1 MVYMHGEGKTMIAK
15 FKRIFAQLR
24 IKRILQNSISLGF
37 FIFLGITGLTAQ
49 ESQTLEFG
57 KIWEKIK
64 ENSHTQKALSL
75 ESRAAKISSNK
86 ASKHWLPRVYADAR
100 NFTTNDPALN
110 FFSTLGQRSATN
122 SDFSTK
128 SARTQPSNFIDTNN
142 NLYTSPN
149 YNTLNLFAPDTL
161 NHPGTNTYQRG
172 TLGVDFSIYEGGS
185 KKAVARAF
193 EKQAEGKQLENRFV
207 TLNEYAN
214 FAAMYG
220 TLISLYEQQ
229 EKVSSLD
236 KTVSSILSRYQLGN
250 RANPV
255 GYSGGIALKS
265 LKNRIE
271 GIKEETAARIES
283 LKTTIESSS
292 GNLSENW
299 SIKTQTTN
307 SFANEYL
314 KFSAPERSFMAKAMK
329 AYADGATEQAE
340 AEKARILPKVGVYGE
355 SYLYRGE
362 RAVANS
368 FNAGFYIQMNLYSPG
383 DLDAI
388 EQAKLNSKAMQE
400 RVEETIRNEEA
411 KVKSLFQMEKA
422 LVKNLEL
429 MQENSKL
436 MEEQLTVSQQLFSSG
451 AINAIQLSEVFS
463 RRADIILAKTNI
475 ESEYLKAR
483 AGLLTL
489 SETNLEGIKHE

>member
-1 MVYMHGEGKTMIAK
+1 MKAK
-15 FKRIFAQLR
+15 FRRLYNQLR
-24 IKRILQNSISLGF
+24 IKKILQKSFYLGF
-37 FIFLGITGLTAQ
+37 FIFSGAFHLNAQ
-49 ESQTLEFG
+49 ESQTLDFG
-57 KIWEKIK
+57 KIWEKIR

-86 ASKHWLPRVYADAR
+86 ASKHWLPRIYADAR
-100 NFTTNDPALN
+100 NYTTNDPALN
-110 FFSTLGQRSATN
+110 FFSNLGQRSATN

-128 SARTQPSNFIDTNN
+128 SVRTQPSNFIDTNN
-142 NLYTSPN
+142 NLYTTPN
-149 YNTLNLFAPDTL
+149 YNTLNVFAPDTL
-161 NHPGTNTYQRG
+161 NNPGTNTYQRG
-172 TLGVDFSIYEGGS
+172 TLGVDLSIYEGGS
-185 KKAVARAF
+185 KKAVAKAF
-193 EKQAEGKQLENRFV
+193 EKQAEAKQLENKFV
-207 TLNEYAN
+207 SLNEYAN
-214 FAAMYG
+214 SAAMYG
-220 TLISLYEQQ
+220 TLISLYDQQ
-229 EKVSSLD
+229 EKIISLE
-236 KTVSSILSRYQLGN
+236 KAVNSILSRYQLGN
-250 RANPV
+250 RGNPV

-271 GIKEETAARIES
+271 GIREETNARIES
-283 LKTTIESSS
+283 IKTSIESYS
-292 GNLSENW
+292 GSLPPNWNLKIQS
-299 SIKTQTTN
+299 TN
-307 SFANEYL
+307 SFADEYL
-314 KFSAPERSFMAKAMK
+314 KLSAPDKSYMAKAMK

-383 DLDAI
+383 DLDSI

-411 KVKSLFQMEKA
+411 KIKSLLQMEKA
-422 LVKNLEL
+422 LSKNLEL
-429 MQENSKL
+429 IQENTKL

-463 RRADIILAKTNI
+463 RRADVIQAKANM

-489 SETNLEGIKHE
+489 SETNLEGIKNE

>member
-1 MVYMHGEGKTMIAK
+1 MKAK
-15 FKRIFAQLR
+15 FKRLYTQFRVDKIPKKSFF
-24 IKRILQNSISLGF
+24 LGI
-37 FIFLGITGLTAQ
+37 FIFLGALHIDAQ
-49 ESQTLEFG
+49 ESQTLDFG

-75 ESRAAKISSNK
+75 ESRSAKISSNK
-86 ASKHWLPRVYADAR
+86 ASKHWLPRIYADAR
-100 NFTTNDPALN
+100 NYTTNDPALN
-110 FFSTLGQRSATN
+110 FFSNLGQRSATN

-128 SARTQPSNFIDTNN
+128 SVRTQPSNFIDTNN
-142 NLYTSPN
+142 NLYTTPN

-161 NHPGTNTYQRG
+161 NNPGTNTYQRG

-185 KKAVARAF
+185 KKAVAKAF
-193 EKQAEGKQLENRFV
+193 EKQAEGKQLENKFV
-207 TLNEYAN
+207 SLNEYAN
-214 FAAMYG
+214 SAAMYG
-220 TLISLYEQQ
+220 TLISLYDQQ
-229 EKVSSLD
+229 EKIASLE
-236 KTVSSILSRYQLGN
+236 KTVNSILSRYQLGN
-250 RANPV
+250 RGNPV

-271 GIKEETAARIES
+271 GIKEETAARIDS
-283 LKTTIESSS
+283 IKSSIETSS
-292 GNLSENW
+292 GSLPQNWNLKIQS
-299 SIKTQTTN
+299 TN
-307 SFANEYL
+307 SFADEYL
-314 KFSAPERSFMAKAMK
+314 KLSAPDKSYMAKAMK

-383 DLDAI
+383 DLDSI
-388 EQAKLNSKAMQE
+388 EQAKINSKAMQE

-411 KVKSLFQMEKA
+411 KIKSLIQMEKA
-422 LVKNLEL
+422 LGKNLEL
-429 MQENSKL
+429 IQENTKL
-436 MEEQLTVSQQLFSSG
+436 MEEQLTVSQQLFSNG

-463 RRADIILAKTNI
+463 RRADVIQAKTNI

-489 SETNLEGIKHE
+489 SETNLEGIKNE

>member
-1 MVYMHGEGKTMIAK
+1 MVYMHGEDKTMIAN
-15 FKRIFAQLR
+15 FKRLYVQR
-24 IKRILQNSISLGF
+24 IPRMSILLGI
-37 FIFLGITGLTAQ
+37 FIFSGITSLKAQ
-49 ESQTLEFG
+49 EAQTLEFG

-86 ASKHWLPRVYADAR
+86 ASKHWLPRIYADAR
-100 NFTTNDPALN
+100 NYTTNDPALN
-110 FFSTLGQRSATN
+110 FFSNLGQRAATN

-142 NLYTSPN
+142 NLYTTPN

-161 NHPGTNTYQRG
+161 NNPGTNTYQRG

-185 KKAVARAF
+185 KKAVAKAF
-193 EKQAEGKQLENRFV
+193 EKQAEGKQLENKFV
-207 TLNEYAN
+207 SLNEYAN
-214 FAAMYG
+214 SAAMYG
-220 TLISLYEQQ
+220 TLISLYDQQ
-229 EKVSSLD
+229 EKIAALD
-236 KTVSSILSRYQLGN
+236 KTVNTILSRYQLGN
-250 RANPV
+250 RGNPV

-283 LKTTIESSS
+283 IKSSIESSS
-292 GNLSENW
+292 GNLPSNW
-299 SIKTQTTN
+299 SLKLQSTN
-307 SFANEYL
+307 SFADEYL
-314 KFSAPERSFMAKAMK
+314 KLSAPEKSYMAKAMK

-355 SYLYRGE
+355 SYAYRGE
-362 RAVANS
+362 RSVATS

-383 DLDAI
+383 DLDSI
-388 EQAKLNSKAMQE
+388 ELAKINSKAMQE

-411 KVKSLFQMEKA
+411 KIKSLIQMEKA
-422 LVKNLEL
+422 LSKNLEL
-429 MQENSKL
+429 IQENAKL

-463 RRADIILAKTNI
+463 RRADIIQAKANI

-489 SETNLEGIKHE
+489 SETNLEGIKNE

>member
-1 MVYMHGEGKTMIAK
+1 MKAK
-15 FKRIFAQLR
+15 FRRLNIQSRTNK
-24 IKRILQNSISLGF
+24 ILQKSF
-37 FIFLGITGLTAQ
+37 YLGIFVFSGAFHLNA
-49 ESQTLEFG
+49 EEFQTLDFG

-86 ASKHWLPRVYADAR
+86 ASKHWLPRIYADAR
-100 NFTTNDPALN
+100 NYTTNDPALN
-110 FFSTLGQRSATN
+110 FFSNLGQRSANN

-128 SARTQPSNFIDTNN
+128 SVRTQPSNFIDTNN
-142 NLYTSPN
+142 NLYTTPN

-161 NHPGTNTYQRG
+161 NNPGTNTYQRG
-172 TLGVDFSIYEGGS
+172 TLGVDFSVYEGGS
-185 KKAVARAF
+185 KKAVAKAF
-193 EKQAEGKQLENRFV
+193 EKQAEGKQLENKFV
-207 TLNEYAN
+207 SLNEYAN
-214 FAAMYG
+214 SAAMYG
-220 TLISLYEQQ
+220 TLISLYDQQ
-229 EKVSSLD
+229 EKIISLE
-236 KTVSSILSRYQLGN
+236 KTVNSILSRYQLGN
-250 RANPV
+250 RGNPV

-271 GIKEETAARIES
+271 GIREETTARIES
-283 LKTTIESSS
+283 IKTSIESSS
-292 GNLSENW
+292 GNLPQNW
-299 SIKTQTTN
+299 NLKIQSTN
-307 SFANEYL
+307 SFADEYL
-314 KFSAPERSFMAKAMK
+314 KLSAPDKSYMAKAMK

-383 DLDAI
+383 DLDSI

-411 KVKSLFQMEKA
+411 KIKSLLQMEKA
-422 LVKNLEL
+422 LSKNLEL
-429 MQENSKL
+429 IQENTKL

-463 RRADIILAKTNI
+463 RRADVIQAKANM

-489 SETNLEGIKHE
+489 SETNLEGIKNE

>member
-1 MVYMHGEGKTMIAK
+1 MKAK
-15 FKRIFAQLR
+15 FRRLNIQSRTNK
-24 IKRILQNSISLGF
+24 ILQKSF
-37 FIFLGITGLTAQ
+37 YLGIFVFSGAFHLNA
-49 ESQTLEFG
+49 EEFQTLDFG

-86 ASKHWLPRVYADAR
+86 ASKHWLPRIYADAR
-100 NFTTNDPALN
+100 NYTTNDPALN
-110 FFSTLGQRSATN
+110 FFSNLGQRSATN

-128 SARTQPSNFIDTNN
+128 SVRTQPSNFIDTNN
-142 NLYTSPN
+142 NLYTTPN

-161 NHPGTNTYQRG
+161 NNPGTNTYQRG
-172 TLGVDFSIYEGGS
+172 TLGVDFSVYEGGS
-185 KKAVARAF
+185 KKAVAKAF
-193 EKQAEGKQLENRFV
+193 EKQAEGKQLENKFV
-207 TLNEYAN
+207 SLNEYAN
-214 FAAMYG
+214 SAAMYG
-220 TLISLYEQQ
+220 TLISLYDQQ
-229 EKVSSLD
+229 EKIISLE
-236 KTVSSILSRYQLGN
+236 KTVNSILSRYQLGN
-250 RANPV
+250 RGNPV

-271 GIKEETAARIES
+271 GIREETTARIES
-283 LKTTIESSS
+283 IKTSIESSS
-292 GNLSENW
+292 GNLPQNW
-299 SIKTQTTN
+299 NLKIQSTN
-307 SFANEYL
+307 SFADEYL
-314 KFSAPERSFMAKAMK
+314 KLSAPDKSYMAKAMK

-383 DLDAI
+383 DLDSI

-411 KVKSLFQMEKA
+411 KIKSLLQMEKA
-422 LVKNLEL
+422 LSKNLEL
-429 MQENSKL
+429 IQENTKL

-463 RRADIILAKTNI
+463 RRADVIQAKANM

-489 SETNLEGIKHE
+489 SETNLEGIKNE